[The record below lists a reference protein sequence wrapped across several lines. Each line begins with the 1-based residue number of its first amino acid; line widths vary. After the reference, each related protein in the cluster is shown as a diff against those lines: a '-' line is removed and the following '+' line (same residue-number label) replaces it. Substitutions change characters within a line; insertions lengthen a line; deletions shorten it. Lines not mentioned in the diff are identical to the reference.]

1 MTELATIRS
10 ALIAANP
17 QLSRFNPLPRIL
29 FHDSFDDG
37 VNGWCELIG
46 NHDGNLDTVRPVL
59 SDTRPP
65 QLSTC
70 SFFDIGTHGPLSG
83 SYALKLATRP
93 KPLHMALAI
102 KRATSVK
109 PGLVQ
114 LETYFTFKAEQW
126 IGARPDHQSGYNG
139 NIDPSVY
146 DFGEFTI
153 GNDVCDREYGRRY
166 HCSLR
171 YENTNAAGELVR
183 RWRYK
188 TSVQTTTMMEMSG
201 SDPVQDYHVAH
212 PRDWADIPDG
222 GQALCYNEIPSKL
235 NWHYLRYCFDTDAGR
250 NVELQVNDKIM
261 DLREIPVPRF
271 EHGYWGLERLL
282 NFTIDVRTLK
292 PVRNYLFLDS
302 ILVSV
307 DW

>member
-1 MTELATIRS
+1 MDLATLRQS
-10 ALIAANP
+10 LVAANP
-17 QLSRFNPLPRIL
+17 GLSRFNPLPRIL
-29 FHDSFDDG
+29 FHDDFDTG

-59 SDTRPP
+59 NDMRPP

-83 SYALKLATRP
+83 NYALKLATRP
-93 KPLHMALAI
+93 KPHHMALAI
-102 KRATSVK
+102 KRTTFVK

-114 LETYFTFKAEQW
+114 WETYFAVKAEQW
-126 IGARPDHQSGYNG
+126 IGRRPDHQSGYNG

-146 DFGEFTI
+146 DFGDFTI

-166 HCSLR
+166 HCALR
-171 YENTNAAGELVR
+171 YQNTDETGALTR

-188 TSVQTTTMMEMSG
+188 TSLQTTTMMELSG
-201 SDPVQDYHVAH
+201 SKPTTDYHVAR
-212 PRDWADIPDG
+212 PEDWADIPG
-222 GQALCYNEIPSKL
+222 GEQALCYNEIPTKI
-235 NWHYLRYCFDTDAGR
+235 NWHYLRYLFDTDAGR
-250 NVELQVNDKIM
+250 NVELQVNDKVM
-261 DLREIPVPRF
+261 DLREIPVPRY
-271 EHGYWGLERLL
+271 EKGYWGLERLL
-282 NFTIDVRTLK
+282 NFSIDVRTLK

-302 ILVSV
+302 CLVSV